1 MENTTVKINMT
12 GYHHNLNYA
21 GVTESITISYNKNEG
36 NNSFSGSVVLT
47 DADIETSLEDVSKAE
62 LDPIAKAKIVSWIT
76 DTGEV
81 TPV

>member
-1 MENTTVKINMT
+1 MKINMT
-12 GYHHNLNYA
+12 GYHHNLNHE
-21 GVTESITISYNKNEG
+21 GITESITISYNKNEG

-47 DADIETSLEDVSKAE
+47 DADVETTLEEVSKAE
-62 LDPIAKAKIVSWIT
+62 LDPIAKAKIASWIT

>member
-12 GYHHNLNYA
+12 GYHHNLNYE

-47 DADIETSLEDVSKAE
+47 DADIEKSLEDVSKAE
-62 LDPIAKAKIVSWIT
+62 LDPIAKAKIASWIT
-76 DTGEV
+76 GIGEV

>member
-1 MENTTVKINMT
+1 MKINMT
-12 GYHHNLNYA
+12 EYHYNLNYE
-21 GVTESITISYNKNEG
+21 GITESITISYNKNEG

-47 DADIETSLEDVSKAE
+47 DADIEKSLEEVSKAE
-62 LDPIAKAKIVSWIT
+62 LDPIAKAKIISWIT